1 MKYNVCILDDDLDL
15 AENLKEFLCASD
27 YDVKGVFSTPE
38 ECLEFLKLNP
48 ADLLIVDINLGG
60 KVDGT
65 QVVKRLKELYPFVK
79 VIYTT
84 GYSDLEILDLVKE
97 TQYDA
102 FLSKPFRFK
111 SLLSTIYLVLN
122 KTDKNDVKGKMI
134 KIRFKGRIIPFDQD
148 SILYIESSGLY
159 SVIHSVNQKY
169 VVRGLLKEIYSEL
182 NQENFFR
189 VHKSYVINLKE
200 VTSISS
206 KECMVR
212 DIRIPLRRG
221 VFRTLL
227 EIIG

>member
-1 MKYNVCILDDDLDL
+1 M
-15 AENLKEFLCASD
+15 
-27 YDVKGVFSTPE
+27 
-38 ECLEFLKLNP
+38 
-48 ADLLIVDINLGG
+48 
-60 KVDGT
+60 
-65 QVVKRLKELYPFVK
+65 
-79 VIYTT
+79 
-84 GYSDLEILDLVKE
+84 
-97 TQYDA
+97 
-102 FLSKPFRFK
+102 
-111 SLLSTIYLVLN
+111 STIYLVLN
-122 KTDKNDVKGKMI
+122 KAVTGDVKSDMI

-148 SILYIESSGLY
+148 AILYVESSGLY
-159 SVIHSVNQKY
+159 SVIHAENQKY

-182 NQENFFR
+182 NQAIFFR

>member
-122 KTDKNDVKGKMI
+122 KTDKNDGKGKMI

-206 KECMVR
+206 RECLVKGV
-212 DIRIPLRRG
+212 RIPLRRG

-227 EIIG
+227 EMIG